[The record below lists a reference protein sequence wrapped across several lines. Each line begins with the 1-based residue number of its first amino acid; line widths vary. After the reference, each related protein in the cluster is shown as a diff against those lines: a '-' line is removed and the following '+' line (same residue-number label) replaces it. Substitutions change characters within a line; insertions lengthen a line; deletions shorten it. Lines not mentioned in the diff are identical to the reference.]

1 MSKPV
6 VAIVGRPNVGK
17 STLFNRLA
25 GTRISIVED
34 EPSITRDRIYA
45 DAEWLDHEFK
55 LIDTGGI
62 EVSNNEEIKT
72 MVKRQSELAIE
83 EADYILFVVD
93 GRAGLT
99 ALDEKVAQI
108 LRKSNKK
115 VFVVVNKIE
124 DFNIMQE
131 NVWEFYS
138 LGFKVVVPIS
148 AEHGKNLGDL
158 LDHVIVEFE
167 DDIIKEDKEDVI
179 NIAVVGKPNVGK
191 SSLVNY
197 LVGHERVIVS
207 DIPGTTRDAID
218 TVIEFNDIK
227 YNFID
232 TAGLRRKAKV
242 NDDIEYYSN
251 IRAIRAIERADGVLM
266 MIDANE
272 GVTEQDKKISG
283 YAHDAGKAMVI
294 AINKWDLINADSD
307 EMARYRDEVYYN
319 LKFLNYVPISFISA
333 IDGKRVDEVLELL
346 EYSVDQN
353 SKRIK
358 TGLLNEVITE
368 AVQLREPPTKKGKQ
382 LKIYYCS
389 QVGVKPPTFVFFV
402 NNPDLM
408 HFAYQRYLENSIRE
422 NFGFIGSPIAI
433 KIKQR
438 S

>member
-45 DAEWLDHEFK
+45 DTEWLDHEFK

-72 MVKRQSELAIE
+72 MVKKQSELAIE

-93 GRAGLT
+93 GRSGLT

-124 DFNIMQE
+124 DFNKMQE

-158 LDHVIVEFE
+158 LDHVIAEFDDEIVEE
-167 DDIIKEDKEDVI
+167 DKDDII

-207 DIPGTTRDAID
+207 NIPGTTRDAID
-218 TVIEFNDIK
+218 TVIEYNDIK

-232 TAGLRRKAKV
+232 TAGLRRKARV
-242 NDDIEYYSN
+242 HDDIEYYSN

-266 MIDANE
+266 MIDAQE

-283 YAHDAGKAMVI
+283 YAHDAGKAMVL
-294 AINKWDLINADSD
+294 AINKWDLVNADSD

-333 IDGKRVDEVLELL
+333 IEGKRVDEVLELL

-422 NFGFIGSPIAI
+422 NFGFIGSPIVI

-438 S
+438 G

>member
-1 MSKPV
+1 MSKPT

-62 EVSNNEEIKT
+62 EVSNKEEIKS
-72 MVKRQSELAIE
+72 MVKRQSELAIK

-99 ALDEKVAQI
+99 ALDEKVAQL

-124 DFNIMQE
+124 DFNTMQE

-138 LGFKVVVPIS
+138 LGFEVVVPIS

-158 LDHVIVEFE
+158 LDHVINEFE
-167 DDIIKEDKEDVI
+167 DGVTTEEKEDVI

-207 DIPGTTRDAID
+207 NIPGTTRDAID
-218 TVIEFNDIK
+218 TVIEFNDVK

-232 TAGLRRKAKV
+232 TAGLRRKANV

-251 IRAIRAIERADGVLM
+251 IRAIRAIERSDGVLM
-266 MIDANE
+266 MIDAQE

-283 YAHDAGKAMVI
+283 YAHNAGKAMVI

-307 EMARYRDEVYYN
+307 EMANYRDEVYYN
-319 LKFLNYVPISFISA
+319 LKFLNYVPVSFISA
-333 IDGKRVDEVLELL
+333 IDGKRVEEVLELL

-368 AVQLREPPTKKGKQ
+368 AIQLREPPTKKGKQ

-422 NFGFIGSPIAI
+422 NFGFIGSPIVM

>member
-45 DAEWLDHEFK
+45 DTEWLDHEFK

-72 MVKRQSELAIE
+72 MVKKQSELAIE

-93 GRAGLT
+93 GRSGLT

-124 DFNIMQE
+124 DFNKMQE

-158 LDHVIVEFE
+158 LDHVIAEFDNEIVEE
-167 DDIIKEDKEDVI
+167 NKEDII

-207 DIPGTTRDAID
+207 NIPGTTRDAID
-218 TVIEFNDIK
+218 TVIEYNDIK

-232 TAGLRRKAKV
+232 TAGLRRKARV
-242 NDDIEYYSN
+242 HDDIEYYSN

-266 MIDANE
+266 MIDAQE

-283 YAHDAGKAMVI
+283 YAHDAGKAMVL
-294 AINKWDLINADSD
+294 AINKWDLVNADSD
-307 EMARYRDEVYYN
+307 EMERYRDEVYYN

-333 IDGKRVDEVLELL
+333 IEGKRVDEVLELL

-353 SKRIK
+353 SKRVK

-422 NFGFIGSPIAI
+422 NFGFIGSPIVI

-438 S
+438 G

>member
-45 DAEWLDHEFK
+45 DTEWLDHEFK

-72 MVKRQSELAIE
+72 MVKKQSELAIE

-93 GRAGLT
+93 GRSGLT

-124 DFNIMQE
+124 DFNKMQE

-158 LDHVIVEFE
+158 LDHVIAEFDDEIVEE
-167 DDIIKEDKEDVI
+167 DKDDII

-207 DIPGTTRDAID
+207 NIPGTTRDAID
-218 TVIEFNDIK
+218 TVIEYNDIK

-232 TAGLRRKAKV
+232 TAGLRRKARV
-242 NDDIEYYSN
+242 HDDIEYYSN

-266 MIDANE
+266 MIDAEE

-283 YAHDAGKAMVI
+283 YAHDAGKAMVL
-294 AINKWDLINADSD
+294 AINKWDLVNADSD

-333 IDGKRVDEVLELL
+333 IEGKRVDEVLELL

-422 NFGFIGSPIAI
+422 NFGFIGSPIVI

-438 S
+438 G

>member
-45 DAEWLDHEFK
+45 DTEWLDHQFK

-62 EVSNNEEIKT
+62 ETDIDKEIKS

-83 EADYILFVVD
+83 EANYILFMVD
-93 GRAGLT
+93 GREGLT
-99 ALDEKVAQI
+99 ALDQEVAQL
-108 LRKSNKK
+108 LRESNKE

-124 DFNIMQE
+124 DFNTMQE

-138 LGFKVVVPIS
+138 LGFEIVVPIS

-158 LDHVIVEFE
+158 LDHVISGFE
-167 DDIIKEDKEDVI
+167 DVETEPEEDII
-179 NIAVVGKPNVGK
+179 NIAIVGKPNVGK
-191 SSLVNY
+191 SSLINY

-207 DIPGTTRDAID
+207 ETPGTTRDAID
-218 TVIEFNDIK
+218 TIIEFNEVK
-227 YNFID
+227 YNLID
-232 TAGLRRKAKV
+232 TAGLRRKANV
-242 NDDIEYYSN
+242 HDDIEYYSN
-251 IRAIRAIERADGVLM
+251 IRAIRAIERSDGVLM
-266 MIDANE
+266 MIDAQE
-272 GVTEQDKKISG
+272 GVTDQDKKISG
-283 YAHDAGKAMVI
+283 YAHDAGKAMVL
-294 AINKWDLINADSD
+294 AINKWDLIDSDSD
-307 EMARYRDEVYYN
+307 EMADYRDEVYYN

-333 IDGKRVDEVLELL
+333 LTGNRVEEVLELL
-346 EYSVDQN
+346 EYSVDQ
-353 SKRIK
+353 SAKRIK

-382 LKIYYCS
+382 LKIYYGS

-402 NNPDLM
+402 NNPNLM
-408 HFAYQRYLENSIRE
+408 HFAYKRYLKNSIRD
-422 NFGFIGSPIAI
+422 NFGFIGSPIVI

>member
-45 DAEWLDHEFK
+45 DTEWLDHQFK

-62 EVSNNEEIKT
+62 ETDIDKEIKS

-83 EADYILFVVD
+83 EADYILFMVD
-93 GRAGLT
+93 GREGLT
-99 ALDEKVAQI
+99 ALDEEVAQL
-108 LRKSNKK
+108 LRESNKE

-124 DFNIMQE
+124 DFNTMQE

-138 LGFKVVVPIS
+138 LGFEIVVPIS

-158 LDHVIVEFE
+158 LDHVISGFE
-167 DDIIKEDKEDVI
+167 DVETEPEEDII
-179 NIAVVGKPNVGK
+179 NIAIVGKPNVGK
-191 SSLVNY
+191 SSLINY

-207 DIPGTTRDAID
+207 ETPGTTRDAID
-218 TVIEFNDIK
+218 TIIEFNEVK
-227 YNFID
+227 YNLID
-232 TAGLRRKAKV
+232 TAGLRRKANV
-242 NDDIEYYSN
+242 HDDIEYYSN
-251 IRAIRAIERADGVLM
+251 IRAIRAIERSDGVLM
-266 MIDANE
+266 MIDAQE
-272 GVTEQDKKISG
+272 GVTDQDKKISG
-283 YAHDAGKAMVI
+283 YAHDAGKAMVL
-294 AINKWDLINADSD
+294 AINKWDLIDSDSD
-307 EMARYRDEVYYN
+307 EMADYRDEVYYN

-333 IDGKRVDEVLELL
+333 LTGNRVEEVLELL
-346 EYSVDQN
+346 EYSVDQ
-353 SKRIK
+353 SAKRIK

-382 LKIYYCS
+382 LKIYYGS

-402 NNPDLM
+402 NNPNLM
-408 HFAYQRYLENSIRE
+408 HFAYKRYLKNSIRD
-422 NFGFIGSPIAI
+422 NFGFIGSPIVI

>member
-62 EVSNNEEIKT
+62 ETESNEEIKT
-72 MVKRQSELAIE
+72 MVKKQSELAIE

-99 ALDEKVAQI
+99 ALDEDVAQI
-108 LRKSNKK
+108 LRKSNKD
-115 VFVVVNKIE
+115 VYVVVNKIE
-124 DFNIMQE
+124 DFTNMQE

-138 LGFKVVVPIS
+138 LGFEVVVPIS
-148 AEHGKNLGDL
+148 AEHGKNIGDL
-158 LDHVIVEFE
+158 LDHVIDGIEE
-167 DDIIKEDKEDVI
+167 IEPEEKEDVI
-179 NIAVVGKPNVGK
+179 NIAIVGKPNVGK
-191 SSLVNY
+191 SSLINY

-207 DIPGTTRDAID
+207 EKPGTTRDAID
-218 TVIEFNDIK
+218 TTIKFNDVK
-227 YNFID
+227 FNLID
-232 TAGLRRKAKV
+232 TAGLRRKARV

-251 IRAIRAIERADGVLM
+251 IRSIRAIERSDGVLM

-294 AINKWDLINADSD
+294 AINKWDLVNADSD

-319 LKFLNYVPISFISA
+319 LKFLKYVPISFISA
-333 IDGKRVDEVLELL
+333 LTGKRVKEVLELL
-346 EYSVDQN
+346 EYSVDQ
-353 SKRIK
+353 SAKRIK
-358 TGLLNEVITE
+358 TGLLNEVIQE
-368 AVQLREPPTKKGKQ
+368 AIQLREPPTKKGKQ

-408 HFAYQRYLENSIRE
+408 HFAYQRYLENTIRE
-422 NFGFIGSPIAI
+422 NFGFIGSPIVI
-433 KIKQR
+433 KIKKR
-438 S
+438 G

>member
-1 MSKPV
+1 MAKPV

-45 DAEWLDHEFK
+45 DAEWLDQKFK

-62 EVSNNEEIKT
+62 ETDSNEPIKT
-72 MVKRQSELAIE
+72 MVKKQSELAIE
-83 EADYILFVVD
+83 EADFILFVVD
-93 GRAGLT
+93 GRDGLT
-99 ALDEKVAQI
+99 ALDEEIAQL
-108 LRKSNKK
+108 LRKSNKDI
-115 VFVVVNKIE
+115 FVVVNKIE
-124 DFNIMQE
+124 DFTNIQE
-131 NVWEFYS
+131 KVWEFYS
-138 LGFKVVVPIS
+138 MGFEIVVPIS

-158 LDHVIVEFE
+158 LDHVIDGFE
-167 DDIIKEDKEDVI
+167 EVDEEETEDVI
-179 NIAVVGKPNVGK
+179 NIAIVGKPNVGK

-207 DIPGTTRDAID
+207 EEPGTTRDAID
-218 TVIEFNDIK
+218 TMIEFDEVK

-232 TAGLRRKAKV
+232 TAGLRRKARV

-251 IRAIRAIERADGVLM
+251 IRAIRAIERSDGVLM
-266 MIDANE
+266 MIDAQE

-307 EMARYRDEVYYN
+307 DMARYRDEVYYN

-333 IDGKRVDEVLELL
+333 VTGKRVEEVLELL

-353 SKRIK
+353 TKRIK
-358 TGLLNEVITE
+358 TGLLNEVIQE

-382 LKIYYCS
+382 LKIYYAS

-408 HFAYQRYLENSIRE
+408 HFAYQRYLENTIRE
-422 NFGFIGSPIAI
+422 NFGFIGSPIVI
-433 KIKQR
+433 KTKKR

>member
-45 DAEWLDHEFK
+45 DAEWLDHQFK

-62 EVSNNEEIKT
+62 ETDTDEEIKS

-83 EADYILFVVD
+83 EADYILFMVD
-93 GRAGLT
+93 GREGLT
-99 ALDEKVAQI
+99 ALDEQVAQM
-108 LRKSNKK
+108 LRKSNKE

-124 DFNIMQE
+124 DFKTMQE

-138 LGFKVVVPIS
+138 LGFEVVVPIS

-158 LDHVIVEFE
+158 LDHVISGFENVETKPEE
-167 DDIIKEDKEDVI
+167 DII
-179 NIAVVGKPNVGK
+179 NIAIVGKPNVGK
-191 SSLVNY
+191 SSLINY

-207 DIPGTTRDAID
+207 EAPGTTRDAID
-218 TVIEFNDIK
+218 TTIEFNDIK
-227 YNFID
+227 YNLID
-232 TAGLRRKAKV
+232 TAGLRRKANV
-242 NDDIEYYSN
+242 HDDIEYYSN
-251 IRAIRAIERADGVLM
+251 IRAIRAIERSDGVLM
-266 MIDANE
+266 MIDAQE
-272 GVTEQDKKISG
+272 GVTDQDKKISG
-283 YAHDAGKAMVI
+283 YAHDAGKAMVL
-294 AINKWDLINADSD
+294 AINKWDLIDADSD
-307 EMARYRDEVYYN
+307 EMAHYRDEVYYN
-319 LKFLNYVPISFISA
+319 LKFLNYAPISFISA
-333 IDGKRVDEVLELL
+333 LTGKRIEEVLELL
-346 EYSVDQN
+346 EYSVDQ
-353 SKRIK
+353 STKRIK

-368 AVQLREPPTKKGKQ
+368 ATQLREPPTKKGKQ

-389 QVGVKPPTFVFFV
+389 QVDVKPPTFVFFV

-408 HFAYQRYLENSIRE
+408 HFAYKRYLKNAIRE
-422 NFGFIGSPIAI
+422 NFGFIGSPIVI

>member
-45 DAEWLDHEFK
+45 DAEWLDHQFK

-62 EVSNNEEIKT
+62 ETNSDEKIKS

-83 EADYILFVVD
+83 EADYILFMVD
-93 GRAGLT
+93 GREGLT
-99 ALDEKVAQI
+99 ALDEQVAQM
-108 LRKSNKK
+108 LRKSNKE

-124 DFNIMQE
+124 DFKTMQQ

-138 LGFKVVVPIS
+138 LGFEVVVPIS
-148 AEHGKNLGDL
+148 ADHGRNLGDL
-158 LDHVIVEFE
+158 LDHVISGFE
-167 DDIIKEDKEDVI
+167 DVETKPEEDII
-179 NIAVVGKPNVGK
+179 NIAIVGKPNVGK
-191 SSLVNY
+191 SSLINY

-207 DIPGTTRDAID
+207 EAPGTTRDAID
-218 TVIEFNDIK
+218 TTIEFDDIK

-232 TAGLRRKAKV
+232 TAGLRRKANV
-242 NDDIEYYSN
+242 HDDIEYYSN
-251 IRAIRAIERADGVLM
+251 IRAIRAIERSDGVLM
-266 MIDANE
+266 MIDAQE
-272 GVTEQDKKISG
+272 GVTDQDKKISG
-283 YAHDAGKAMVI
+283 YAHDAGKAIVL
-294 AINKWDLINADSD
+294 AINKWDLIDADSD
-307 EMARYRDEVYYN
+307 EMAHYRDEVYYN
-319 LKFLNYVPISFISA
+319 LKFLNYAPISFISA
-333 IDGKRVDEVLELL
+333 LSGKRVEEVLELL
-346 EYSVDQN
+346 EYSVDQ
-353 SKRIK
+353 STKRIK

-368 AVQLREPPTKKGKQ
+368 AVQLREPPTKKSKQ

-408 HFAYQRYLENSIRE
+408 HFAYERYLKNSIRE
-422 NFGFIGSPIAI
+422 NFGFIGSPIVI

>member
-1 MSKPV
+1 MSKPT

-45 DAEWLDHEFK
+45 DAEWLDHKFK

-62 EVSNNEEIKT
+62 EVSNNEEIKS

-124 DFNIMQE
+124 DFNTMQE

-138 LGFKVVVPIS
+138 LGFEIVVPIS

-158 LDHVIVEFE
+158 LDHVIEEFE
-167 DDIIKEDKEDVI
+167 EGITTEEKEDVI

-191 SSLVNY
+191 SSLINY

-207 DIPGTTRDAID
+207 NIPGTTRDAID

-232 TAGLRRKAKV
+232 TAGLRRKARV

-251 IRAIRAIERADGVLM
+251 IRAIRAIERSDGVLM
-266 MIDANE
+266 MIDAQE

-283 YAHDAGKAMVI
+283 YAHNAGKAMVI

-307 EMARYRDEVYYN
+307 EMASYRDEVYYN
-319 LKFLNYVPISFISA
+319 LKFLSYVPVSFISA
-333 IDGKRVDEVLELL
+333 IDGKRVEEVLELL

-358 TGLLNEVITE
+358 TGLLNEVITD
-368 AVQLREPPTKKGKQ
+368 AIQLREPPTKKGKR

-422 NFGFIGSPIAI
+422 NFGFIGSPIVM

>member
-1 MSKPV
+1 MSKPT

-45 DAEWLDHEFK
+45 DAEWLDHKFK

-62 EVSNNEEIKT
+62 EVSNNEEIKS

-124 DFNIMQE
+124 DFNTMQE

-138 LGFKVVVPIS
+138 LGFEIVVPIS

-158 LDHVIVEFE
+158 LDHVIEEFE
-167 DDIIKEDKEDVI
+167 EGITTEEKEDVI

-191 SSLVNY
+191 SSLINY

-207 DIPGTTRDAID
+207 NIPGTTRDAID

-232 TAGLRRKAKV
+232 TAGLRRKARV

-251 IRAIRAIERADGVLM
+251 IRAIRAIERSDGVLM
-266 MIDANE
+266 MIDAQE

-283 YAHDAGKAMVI
+283 YAHNAGKAMVI

-307 EMARYRDEVYYN
+307 EMASYRDEVYYN
-319 LKFLNYVPISFISA
+319 LKFLSYVPVSFISA

-358 TGLLNEVITE
+358 TGLLNEVITD
-368 AVQLREPPTKKGKQ
+368 AIQLREPPTKKGKR

-422 NFGFIGSPIAI
+422 NFGFIGSPIVM

>member
-45 DAEWLDHEFK
+45 DTEWLDHEFK

-72 MVKRQSELAIE
+72 MVKKQSELAIE

-93 GRAGLT
+93 GRSGLT

-124 DFNIMQE
+124 DFNKMQE

-158 LDHVIVEFE
+158 LDHVIAEFDDEIVEE
-167 DDIIKEDKEDVI
+167 DKDDII

-207 DIPGTTRDAID
+207 NIPGTTRDAID
-218 TVIEFNDIK
+218 TVIEYNDIK

-232 TAGLRRKAKV
+232 TAGLRRKARV
-242 NDDIEYYSN
+242 HDDIEYYSN

-266 MIDANE
+266 MIDAEE

-294 AINKWDLINADSD
+294 AINKWDLVNADSD

-353 SKRIK
+353 SKRVK

-422 NFGFIGSPIAI
+422 NFGFIGSPIVI

-438 S
+438 G

>member
-45 DAEWLDHEFK
+45 DAEWLDHKFK

-62 EVSNNEEIKT
+62 ETESDEEIKT
-72 MVKRQSELAIE
+72 MVKKQSELAIE

-99 ALDEKVAQI
+99 ALDEDVAQI
-108 LRKSNKK
+108 LRKSKK
-115 VFVVVNKIE
+115 DVFVVVNKIE
-124 DFNIMQE
+124 DFTNMQE

-138 LGFKVVVPIS
+138 LGFEVVVPIS
-148 AEHGKNLGDL
+148 AEHGKNIGDL
-158 LDHVIVEFE
+158 LDHVIDGIEDVEE
-167 DDIIKEDKEDVI
+167 EETEDIID
-179 NIAVVGKPNVGK
+179 IAIVGKPNVGK
-191 SSLVNY
+191 SSLVNF

-207 DIPGTTRDAID
+207 EEPGTTRDAID
-218 TVIEFNDIK
+218 TTIEFNDVK
-227 YNFID
+227 YNLID
-232 TAGLRRKAKV
+232 TAGLRRKARV

-266 MIDANE
+266 MIDAQE

-294 AINKWDLINADSD
+294 AINKWDLVNADSD

-319 LKFLNYVPISFISA
+319 LKFLSYVPVSFISA
-333 IDGKRVDEVLELL
+333 ITGKRIEEVLELL
-346 EYSVDQN
+346 EYSVDQ
-353 SKRIK
+353 STKRIK
-358 TGLLNEVITE
+358 TGLLNEVVQE
-368 AVQLREPPTKKGKQ
+368 AVQLREPPTKKGKR

-408 HFAYQRYLENSIRE
+408 HFAYQRYLENTIRE
-422 NFGFIGSPIAI
+422 NFGFIGSPIVI
-433 KIKQR
+433 KIKKR
-438 S
+438 G

>member
-45 DAEWLDHEFK
+45 DAEWLDNQFK

-62 EVSNNEEIKT
+62 ETDADEKIKS

-83 EADYILFVVD
+83 EAGYILFMVD
-93 GRAGLT
+93 GREGLT
-99 ALDEKVAQI
+99 ALDEQIAQM
-108 LRKSNKK
+108 LRKSNKE

-124 DFNIMQE
+124 DFKTMQKK
-131 NVWEFYS
+131 VWEFYS
-138 LGFKVVVPIS
+138 LGFEVVVPIS
-148 AEHGKNLGDL
+148 ADHGKNLGDL
-158 LDHVIVEFE
+158 LDHVISGFE
-167 DDIIKEDKEDVI
+167 DEESQPEEDIID
-179 NIAVVGKPNVGK
+179 IAIVGKPNVGK
-191 SSLVNY
+191 SSLINY
-197 LVGHERVIVS
+197 LVGQERVIVS
-207 DIPGTTRDAID
+207 ETPGTTRDAID
-218 TVIEFNDIK
+218 TTIEFNDVK
-227 YNFID
+227 YNLID
-232 TAGLRRKAKV
+232 TAGLRRKANV
-242 NDDIEYYSN
+242 HNDIEYYSN

-266 MIDANE
+266 MIDAQE
-272 GVTEQDKKISG
+272 GVTNQDKKISG
-283 YAHDAGKAMVI
+283 YAHDAGKAIVL
-294 AINKWDLINADSD
+294 AINKWDLIDADSD

-319 LKFLNYVPISFISA
+319 LKFLNYAPISFMSA
-333 IDGKRVDEVLELL
+333 LTGKRIEEVLDLL
-346 EYSVDQN
+346 EYSVDQ
-353 SKRIK
+353 STKRIK

-368 AVQLREPPTKKGKQ
+368 AVQLREPPTKKSKQ

-408 HFAYQRYLENSIRE
+408 HFAYERYLKNSIRE
-422 NFGFIGSPIAI
+422 NFGFIGSPIII

>member
-1 MSKPV
+1 MSKPT

-45 DAEWLDHEFK
+45 EAEWLDHEFK

-62 EVSNNEEIKT
+62 EVSNNEEIKS

-99 ALDEKVAQI
+99 ALDEKVAQL

-124 DFNIMQE
+124 DFNTMQE

-138 LGFKVVVPIS
+138 LGFEIVVPIS

-158 LDHVIVEFE
+158 LDHVINEFE
-167 DDIIKEDKEDVI
+167 DGITTEEKEDVI

-207 DIPGTTRDAID
+207 NIPGTTRDAID

-232 TAGLRRKAKV
+232 TAGLRRKANV

-251 IRAIRAIERADGVLM
+251 IRAIRAIERSDGVLM
-266 MIDANE
+266 MIDAQE

-283 YAHDAGKAMVI
+283 YAHNAGKAMVI

-307 EMARYRDEVYYN
+307 EMANYRDEVYYN
-319 LKFLNYVPISFISA
+319 LKFLSYVPVSFISA
-333 IDGKRVDEVLELL
+333 IDGKRVEEVLELL

-368 AVQLREPPTKKGKQ
+368 AIQLREPPTKKGKQ

-422 NFGFIGSPIAI
+422 NFGFIGSPIVM

>member
-62 EVSNNEEIKT
+62 ETESNEEIKT
-72 MVKRQSELAIE
+72 MVKKQSELAIE

-99 ALDEKVAQI
+99 ALDEEVAQI
-108 LRKSNKK
+108 LRKSNKD
-115 VFVVVNKIE
+115 VYVVVNKIE
-124 DFNIMQE
+124 DFTNMQE

-138 LGFKVVVPIS
+138 LGFEVVVPIS
-148 AEHGKNLGDL
+148 AEHGKNIGDL
-158 LDHVIVEFE
+158 LDHVIDGIEE
-167 DDIIKEDKEDVI
+167 IEPEEKEDVI
-179 NIAVVGKPNVGK
+179 NIAIVGKPNVGK
-191 SSLVNY
+191 SSLINY

-207 DIPGTTRDAID
+207 EKPGTTRDAID
-218 TVIEFNDIK
+218 TTIKFNDVK
-227 YNFID
+227 FNLID
-232 TAGLRRKAKV
+232 TAGLRRKARV

-251 IRAIRAIERADGVLM
+251 IRSIRAIERSDGVLM

-294 AINKWDLINADSD
+294 AINKWDLVNADSD

-319 LKFLNYVPISFISA
+319 LKFLKYVPISFISA
-333 IDGKRVDEVLELL
+333 LTGKRVKEVLELL
-346 EYSVDQN
+346 EYSVDQ
-353 SKRIK
+353 SAKRIK
-358 TGLLNEVITE
+358 TGLLNEVIQE
-368 AVQLREPPTKKGKQ
+368 AIQLREPPTKKGKQ

-408 HFAYQRYLENSIRE
+408 HFAYQRYLENTIRE
-422 NFGFIGSPIAI
+422 NFGFIGSPIVI
-433 KIKQR
+433 KIKKR
-438 S
+438 G

>member
-45 DAEWLDHEFK
+45 DTEWLDHEFK

-72 MVKRQSELAIE
+72 MVKKQSELAIE

-93 GRAGLT
+93 GRSGLT

-124 DFNIMQE
+124 DFNKMQE

-158 LDHVIVEFE
+158 LDHVIAEFDDEIVE
-167 DDIIKEDKEDVI
+167 EDKEDII

-207 DIPGTTRDAID
+207 NIPGTTRDAID
-218 TVIEFNDIK
+218 TVIEYNDIK

-232 TAGLRRKAKV
+232 TAGLRRKARV
-242 NDDIEYYSN
+242 HDDIEYYSN

-266 MIDANE
+266 MIDAEE

-294 AINKWDLINADSD
+294 AINKWDLVNADSD

-353 SKRIK
+353 SKRVK

-422 NFGFIGSPIAI
+422 NFGFIGSPIVI

-438 S
+438 G

>member
-45 DAEWLDHEFK
+45 DAEWLDHKFK

-62 EVSNNEEIKT
+62 ETESDEEIKT
-72 MVKRQSELAIE
+72 MVKKQSELAIE
-83 EADYILFVVD
+83 EADFILFVVD

-99 ALDEKVAQI
+99 ALDEDVAQI
-108 LRKSNKK
+108 LRKSKK
-115 VFVVVNKIE
+115 DVFVVVNKIE
-124 DFNIMQE
+124 DFTNMQE

-138 LGFKVVVPIS
+138 LGFEVVVPIS
-148 AEHGKNLGDL
+148 AEHGKNIGDL
-158 LDHVIVEFE
+158 LDHVIDGIEDVEE
-167 DDIIKEDKEDVI
+167 EETEDIID
-179 NIAVVGKPNVGK
+179 IAIVGKPNVGK
-191 SSLVNY
+191 SSLVNF

-207 DIPGTTRDAID
+207 EEPGTTRDAID
-218 TVIEFNDIK
+218 TTIEFNDVK
-227 YNFID
+227 YNLID
-232 TAGLRRKAKV
+232 TAGLRRKARV

-266 MIDANE
+266 MIDAQE

-294 AINKWDLINADSD
+294 AINKWDLVNADSD

-319 LKFLNYVPISFISA
+319 LKFLNYVPVSFISA
-333 IDGKRVDEVLELL
+333 ITGKRIEEVLELL
-346 EYSVDQN
+346 EYSVDQ
-353 SKRIK
+353 STKRIK
-358 TGLLNEVITE
+358 TGLLNEVVQE
-368 AVQLREPPTKKGKQ
+368 AVQLREPPTKKGKR

-408 HFAYQRYLENSIRE
+408 HFAYKRYLENTIRE
-422 NFGFIGSPIAI
+422 NFGFIGSPIVI
-433 KIKQR
+433 KIKKR
-438 S
+438 G

>member
-45 DAEWLDHEFK
+45 DAEWLDHPFK

-62 EVSNNEEIKT
+62 ETDTDEEIKT

-83 EADYILFVVD
+83 EADYILFMVD

-99 ALDEKVAQI
+99 ALDEQVAQL
-108 LRKSNKK
+108 LRKSNKE

-124 DFNIMQE
+124 DFKTMQE

-138 LGFKVVVPIS
+138 LGFEVVVPIS

-158 LDHVIVEFE
+158 LDHVISGFE
-167 DDIIKEDKEDVI
+167 DVETKPEEDII
-179 NIAVVGKPNVGK
+179 NIAIVGKPNVGK
-191 SSLVNY
+191 SSLINY

-207 DIPGTTRDAID
+207 EAPGTTRDAID
-218 TVIEFNDIK
+218 TTIEFNDIK
-227 YNFID
+227 YNLID
-232 TAGLRRKAKV
+232 TAGLRRKANV
-242 NDDIEYYSN
+242 HDDIEYYSN
-251 IRAIRAIERADGVLM
+251 IRAIRAIERSDGVLM
-266 MIDANE
+266 MIDAEE
-272 GVTEQDKKISG
+272 GVTDQDKKISG
-283 YAHDAGKAMVI
+283 YAHDAGKAIVL
-294 AINKWDLINADSD
+294 AINKWDLIDADSD
-307 EMARYRDEVYYN
+307 EMAHYRDEVYYN
-319 LKFLNYVPISFISA
+319 LKFLNYAPISFISA
-333 IDGKRVDEVLELL
+333 LTGKRVEEVLELL
-346 EYSVDQN
+346 EYSVDQ
-353 SKRIK
+353 STKRIK
-358 TGLLNEVITE
+358 TGLLNEIITE

-408 HFAYQRYLENSIRE
+408 HFAYKRYLKNSIRE
-422 NFGFIGSPIAI
+422 NFGFIGSPIVI

>member
-17 STLFNRLA
+17 SNLFNRLA

-45 DAEWLDHEFK
+45 DTEWLDHEFK

-72 MVKRQSELAIE
+72 MVKKQSELAIE

-93 GRAGLT
+93 GRSGLT

-124 DFNIMQE
+124 DFNKMQE

-158 LDHVIVEFE
+158 LDHVIAEFDNEIVEE
-167 DDIIKEDKEDVI
+167 NKEDII

-207 DIPGTTRDAID
+207 NIPGTTRDAID
-218 TVIEFNDIK
+218 TVIEYNDIK

-232 TAGLRRKAKV
+232 TAGLRRKARV
-242 NDDIEYYSN
+242 HDDIEYYSN

-266 MIDANE
+266 MIDAEE

-294 AINKWDLINADSD
+294 AINKWDLVNADSD

-319 LKFLNYVPISFISA
+319 LKFLKYVPISFISA
-333 IDGKRVDEVLELL
+333 LTGKRVKEVLELL
-346 EYSVDQN
+346 EYSVDQ
-353 SKRIK
+353 SAKRIK
-358 TGLLNEVITE
+358 TGLLNEVIQE
-368 AVQLREPPTKKGKQ
+368 AIQLREPPTKKGKQ

-408 HFAYQRYLENSIRE
+408 HFAYQRYLENTIRE
-422 NFGFIGSPIAI
+422 NFGFIGSPIVI
-433 KIKQR
+433 KIKKR
-438 S
+438 G

>member
-17 STLFNRLA
+17 STLVNRLA

-45 DAEWLDHEFK
+45 DAEWLDHKFK

-62 EVSNNEEIKT
+62 ETESDEAIKS
-72 MVKRQSELAIE
+72 MVKKQSELAIE
-83 EADYILFVVD
+83 EADFILFVVD

-99 ALDEKVAQI
+99 ALDEDVAQI
-108 LRKSNKK
+108 LRKSNKE

-124 DFNIMQE
+124 DFTNMQE
-131 NVWEFYS
+131 DVWEFYS
-138 LGFKVVVPIS
+138 LGFEVVVPIS
-148 AEHGKNLGDL
+148 AEHGKNIGDL
-158 LDHVIVEFE
+158 LDHVIDGIEE
-167 DDIIKEDKEDVI
+167 IEPEEKEDVI
-179 NIAVVGKPNVGK
+179 NIAIVGKPNVGK
-191 SSLVNY
+191 SSLINY

-207 DIPGTTRDAID
+207 EKPGTTRDAID
-218 TVIEFNDIK
+218 TTIKFNDVK
-227 YNFID
+227 FNLID
-232 TAGLRRKAKV
+232 TAGLRRKARV

-251 IRAIRAIERADGVLM
+251 IRSIRAIERSDGVLM

-294 AINKWDLINADSD
+294 AINKWDLVNADSD

-319 LKFLNYVPISFISA
+319 LKFLKYVPISFISA
-333 IDGKRVDEVLELL
+333 LTGKRVKEVLELL
-346 EYSVDQN
+346 EYSVDQ
-353 SKRIK
+353 SAKRIK
-358 TGLLNEVITE
+358 TGLLNEVVQE
-368 AVQLREPPTKKGKQ
+368 AVQLREPPTKKGKR

-408 HFAYQRYLENSIRE
+408 HFAYERYLKNTIRE
-422 NFGFIGSPIAI
+422 NFGFIGSPIVI
-433 KIKQR
+433 KIKKR
-438 S
+438 G

>member
-45 DAEWLDHEFK
+45 DTEWLDHEFK

-72 MVKRQSELAIE
+72 MVKKQSELAIE

-93 GRAGLT
+93 GRSGLT

-124 DFNIMQE
+124 DFNKMQE

-158 LDHVIVEFE
+158 LDHVIAEFDNEIVEE
-167 DDIIKEDKEDVI
+167 NKEDII

-207 DIPGTTRDAID
+207 NIPGTTRDAID
-218 TVIEFNDIK
+218 TVIEYNDIK

-232 TAGLRRKAKV
+232 TAGLRRKARV
-242 NDDIEYYSN
+242 HDDIEYYSN

-266 MIDANE
+266 MIDAQE

-283 YAHDAGKAMVI
+283 YAHDAGKAMVL
-294 AINKWDLINADSD
+294 AINKWDLVNADSD

-333 IDGKRVDEVLELL
+333 IEGKRVDEVLELL

-422 NFGFIGSPIAI
+422 NFGFIGSPIVI

-438 S
+438 G

>member
-45 DAEWLDHEFK
+45 DTEWLDHEFK

-72 MVKRQSELAIE
+72 MVKKQSELAIE

-93 GRAGLT
+93 GRSGLT

-124 DFNIMQE
+124 DFNKMQE

-158 LDHVIVEFE
+158 LDHVIAEFDDEIVEE
-167 DDIIKEDKEDVI
+167 DKDDII

-207 DIPGTTRDAID
+207 NIPGTTRDAID
-218 TVIEFNDIK
+218 TVIEYNDIK

-232 TAGLRRKAKV
+232 TAGLRRKARV
-242 NDDIEYYSN
+242 HDDIEYYSN

-266 MIDANE
+266 MIDAEE

-294 AINKWDLINADSD
+294 AINKWDLVNADSD

-353 SKRIK
+353 SKRVK

-422 NFGFIGSPIAI
+422 NFGFIGSPLVI

-438 S
+438 G